1 MNEDIKDYS
10 NLIEEFVEQRNSLKK
25 MINDLEEFK
34 VKIDTLL
41 PDKIDK
47 RFIRYFEEKI
57 KVVTEL
63 FKAILDIRKE
73 ISKIT
78 KDEYELRRKLEI
90 NDDDE
95 DISDLFD
102 IKKIADRVDKLRK
115 ENILLEDT
123 EKTINEKEGKN
134 NNVVNKSKKGEF

>member
-1 MNEDIKDYS
+1 MNDDKDYS
-10 NLIEEFVEQRNSLKK
+10 KLIEEFVEQRNSLKK

-34 VKIDTLL
+34 SKIDTLL

-47 RFIRYFEEKI
+47 RFIRFFEEKI
-57 KVVTEL
+57 KAVTEL

-78 KDEYELRRKLEI
+78 KDEFELRRKLQS
-90 NDDDE
+90 NDDDD
-95 DISDLFD
+95 DIGDSFD

-115 ENILLEDT
+115 KKILLEEELKNVNDV
-123 EKTINEKEGKN
+123 EKN
-134 NNVVNKSKKGEF
+134 NNSELS

>member
-1 MNEDIKDYS
+1 MSEEIKDYS

-34 VKIDTLL
+34 SKIDTLL

-47 RFIRYFEEKI
+47 RFIRFFEEKI
-57 KVVTEL
+57 KAVTEL

-78 KDEYELRRKLEI
+78 KDEFELRRKIDIDVE
-90 NDDDE
+90 DDDIE
-95 DISDLFD
+95 GFD
-102 IKKIADRVDKLRK
+102 IKRIADKVDKIRK
-115 ENILLEDT
+115 QNILLEDI
-123 EKTINEKEGKN
+123 EVKTINEEEGK
-134 NNVVNKSKKGEF
+134 K

>member
-115 ENILLEDT
+115 QNILLEDI
-123 EKTINEKEGKN
+123 EVKTINEEEGK
-134 NNVVNKSKKGEF
+134 K